1 MVNDTKL
8 DKIFRSTL
16 KEIVLFS
23 NRMDDWGTIETWRE
37 NNNDILWTNNTLT
50 MGVTVINIL

>member
-16 KEIVLFS
+16 KEIVLCS

-37 NNNDILWTNNTLT
+37 NKNDILWTNNTLT